1 MGKIGSGNM
10 LLRDAQRRE
19 ELRIR
24 HGLVAIEMEGAGIG
38 DASWQLN
45 GRFLIIRGV
54 SDYCDSHKTDLW
66 QGYAA
71 AAAAAVARALIE
83 LF

>member
-1 MGKIGSGNM
+1 
-10 LLRDAQRRE
+10 
-19 ELRIR
+19 
-24 HGLVAIEMEGAGIG
+24 MEGSGIG
-38 DASWQLN
+38 DAAWQAN
-45 GRFLIIRGV
+45 GRFLIIRGICDY
-54 SDYCDSHKTDLW
+54 SDRHKNNVW